1 MKDKLKT
8 TTFWL
13 GLSGAIVLVLECL
26 SDIIGLELYSKQVE
40 NIILSICSILVMVG
54 IVTKRTTKDKEEIDK
69 EELLDDID
77 EEIKK

>member
-1 MKDKLKT
+1 MKDKLRT

-40 NIILSICSILVMVG
+40 NIVLSICSILVMVG

>member
-54 IVTKRTTKDKEEIDK
+54 IVTKRTTKDMEEIDK

>member
-54 IVTKRTTKDKEEIDK
+54 IVTKRTTKDNEEIDK